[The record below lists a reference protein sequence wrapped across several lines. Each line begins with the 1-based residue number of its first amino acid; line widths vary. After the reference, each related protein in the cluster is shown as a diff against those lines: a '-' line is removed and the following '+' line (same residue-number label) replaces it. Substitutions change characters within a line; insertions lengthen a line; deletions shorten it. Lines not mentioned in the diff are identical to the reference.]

1 MRDRLTKALQDAVR
15 AKSGVRVSTIRL
27 MLAAIKDREIAL
39 KSEDGPSEM
48 TDAEA
53 FALLGR
59 MIKQREESIRSY
71 EQAGRMELAEQERA
85 EIEVIR
91 EFLPRPL
98 SEEEAEAAIQA
109 AIARTGASSI
119 RDMGRVMGE
128 LKARHAGQLDFGKVG
143 AQVKAALG

>member
-71 EQAGRMELAEQERA
+71 EQAGRMELAEQERG